1 MATSLRTMGGN
12 TMKSRP
18 CTEHSVRGRLFCLE
32 SEGNQMVECDTNFSR
47 GKLQRDYQTG
57 VTQMLVHHSANNGL
71 PKVTF
76 LLTEKFLYEIAFM

>member
-1 MATSLRTMGGN
+1 
-12 TMKSRP
+12 
-18 CTEHSVRGRLFCLE
+18 
-32 SEGNQMVECDTNFSR
+32 MVECDTNFSR

-76 LLTEKFLYEIAFM
+76 LLRNFFTK